1 MRLTVTSLALVLL
14 IALTSVSAGFKPTK
28 QVNLASFAYG
38 PYSNY
43 DEDRGQH
50 GLVLEIIKMSFESQ
64 GYIVNIDFLPHLRCI
79 EMTKIGDYDGFF
91 PVEHMIGLDSIFA
104 YSEPIYD
111 LNIGYCTKKDFK
123 LDIEQK
129 EDLSN
134 FTVGTVLGKEY
145 NHELDHLTTVQQDM
159 VRDDL
164 LNMKKLYTDRV
175 DVILIDKYIAKYL
188 LKNDLSEIAD
198 QFEFEQSLLIQTN
211 QYLAMNRNLVG
222 TNAKLQAFNNGLDEI
237 VRDGTF
243 NRLITQHIRSLGI
256 E

>member
-14 IALTSVSAGFKPTK
+14 LALTSASAGFEPTK

-43 DEDRGQH
+43 DDERGEH

-64 GYIVNIDFLPHLRCI
+64 GYTVNIDFLPHLRCL
-79 EMTKIGDYDGFF
+79 EMTKIGNYHGFF
-91 PVEHMIGLDSIFA
+91 PVEHMHGLDSIFA

-111 LNIGYCTKKDFK
+111 LNIGYCTKKTLK
-123 LDIEQK
+123 LEISDK
-129 EDLSN
+129 SDLTN

-145 NHELDHLTTVQQDM
+145 NHELDNVSNVQQDM

-188 LKNDLSEIAD
+188 LKNDLNEIAD
-198 QFEFEQSLLIQTN
+198 QFEFEQSLLVQTN
-211 QYLAMNRNLVG
+211 QYLAMNRNTVG
-222 TNAKLQAFNNGLDEI
+222 SAAKLDAFNRGLEQI
-237 VRDGTF
+237 VKDGTF
-243 NRLITQHIRSLGI
+243 TKLITRHIQSLGI